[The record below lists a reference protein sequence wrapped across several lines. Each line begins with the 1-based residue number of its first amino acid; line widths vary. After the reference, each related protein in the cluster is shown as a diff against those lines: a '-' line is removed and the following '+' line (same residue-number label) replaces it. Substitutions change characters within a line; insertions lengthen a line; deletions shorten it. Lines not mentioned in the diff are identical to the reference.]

1 MVVVD
6 AAIQGSF
13 FHFLRE
19 SLSRS
24 GDNRFDPD
32 VASQQQ
38 WRHFGDE
45 AASDRVLGHVFM
57 VIGIVKSGFSLLI
70 CGGNATD

>member
-1 MVVVD
+1 MRPSRAVF
-6 AAIQGSF
+6 STF
-13 FHFLRE
+13 TE

-24 GDNRFDPD
+24 GDNNFGPD
-32 VASQQQ
+32 VTSQQQ